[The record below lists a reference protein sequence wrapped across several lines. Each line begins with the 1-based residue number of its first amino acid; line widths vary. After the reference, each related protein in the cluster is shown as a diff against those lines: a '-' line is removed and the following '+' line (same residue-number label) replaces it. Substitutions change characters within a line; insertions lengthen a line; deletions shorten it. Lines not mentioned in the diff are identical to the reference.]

1 MQEDLSYIV
10 DEEFKLDNEKDRD
23 EPDDLSGNR
32 KIYTD
37 QGDPEVDSLHRRF
50 KKG

>member
-1 MQEDLSYIV
+1 MQENLKQIV
-10 DEEFKLDNEKDRD
+10 DEEIELDNEKDID
-23 EPDDLSGNR
+23 EPDDLSGNS
-32 KIYTD
+32 KMYTD